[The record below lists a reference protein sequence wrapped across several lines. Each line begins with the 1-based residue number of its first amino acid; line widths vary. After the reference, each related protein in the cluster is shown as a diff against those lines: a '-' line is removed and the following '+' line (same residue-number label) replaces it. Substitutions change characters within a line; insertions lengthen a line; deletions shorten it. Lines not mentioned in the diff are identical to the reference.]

1 MMKSCREVTRL
12 LSDEQDRVLSFNE
25 RMLLKI
31 HTFMCSACSNY
42 GKQVQILRQV
52 SHTFTKGKTGVN
64 TELQKEERNE
74 E

>member
-1 MMKSCREVTRL
+1 
-12 LSDEQDRVLSFNE
+12 
-25 RMLLKI
+25 
-31 HTFMCSACSNY
+31 MCSACSNY

-52 SHTFTKGKTGVN
+52 SHTFTKRKTGVN